1 MAHIDFFKLQSKN
14 LLKDFKTKY
23 WDEKNKVYKYNP
35 KFFNDIDSIILNY
48 NIYEDEPFSLMN
60 AQHIIACIA
69 GFYNWQE
76 LIHSNQY
83 RLELGKLL
91 LENRNVCIDGGF
103 LELPIVWEMYE
114 RDHLEGLDDQ

>member
-60 AQHIIACIA
+60 ASI
-69 GFYNWQE
+69 
-76 LIHSNQY
+76 L
-83 RLELGKLL
+83 
-91 LENRNVCIDGGF
+91 
-103 LELPIVWEMYE
+103 
-114 RDHLEGLDDQ
+114 